1 MKVLIT
7 DEQSLF
13 RDGLSL
19 RLKEI
24 KEDIIILQS
33 SSLSEM
39 QKILSRETDTDVLI
53 LDIDLAD
60 LEYTDIINKIKT
72 IAPNTKIIA
81 ISSSEDIRNIKKYY
95 P

>member
-24 KEDIIILQS
+24 NQDIIILQS
-33 SSLSEM
+33 SSIAEM
-39 QKILSRETDTDVLI
+39 QKILSRET
-53 LDIDLAD
+53 
-60 LEYTDIINKIKT
+60 KQ
-72 IAPNTKIIA
+72 
-81 ISSSEDIRNIKKYY
+81 SH
-95 P
+95 

>member
-33 SSLSEM
+33 SSVAEM

-53 LDIDLAD
+53 LDIDFH
-60 LEYTDIINKIKT
+60 
-72 IAPNTKIIA
+72 
-81 ISSSEDIRNIKKYY
+81 RRFFQF
-95 P
+95 

>member
-24 KEDIIILQS
+24 NQDIIILQS
-33 SSLSEM
+33 SSIAEM
-39 QKILSRETDTDVLI
+39 QKTLPMIKWLGSYPDTG
-53 LDIDLAD
+53 
-60 LEYTDIINKIKT
+60 
-72 IAPNTKIIA
+72 
-81 ISSSEDIRNIKKYY
+81 RQ
-95 P
+95 